1 LEKPIEF
8 LVRID
13 TEFPPELTT
22 GEISKLYAMET
33 AQAKVLAT
41 EGTLVRLWRI
51 PGRRSNLGLWQAE
64 DATSLHEALTSLL
77 LRKYMDVEVTAM
89 ARHPN
94 DPGVEQH

>member
-1 LEKPIEF
+1 
-8 LVRID
+8 
-13 TEFPPELTT
+13 
-22 GEISKLYAMET
+22 
-33 AQAKVLAT
+33 
-41 EGTLVRLWRI
+41 
-51 PGRRSNLGLWQAE
+51 LGLWQAE